1 MKHLFKTAVLTA
13 IIAVCAI
20 SLPAT
25 AQTSRQN
32 TKKQMAKAVISG
44 SKGNVATVTT
54 SNKPKTKS
62 ASEAKGKSP
71 SKAKE
76 TPKAKTTTATNAKA
90 TTTTKAKE
98 TTTTAKAKA
107 TTKAAA
113 NSQQNTKTTSPK
125 AQSQDDILIIK
136 DRGIAGIRLGMKISK
151 VPKSIPGLYNDYME
165 DYGCE
170 FGVTYRCKVT
180 VPGEYNYLEISDYD
194 ENGLIDD
201 ISVQIP
207 GVRIDGTDI
216 VIGTPI
222 SKIINTPGLKKKLV
236 DKDDPENYELI
247 YKGIYHVYPGRNDG
261 DTEDVVCSIQW
272 GLH

>member
-1 MKHLFKTAVLTA
+1 MKHVFKTAVLTA
-13 IIAVCAI
+13 IIAICAV

-32 TKKQMAKAVISG
+32 TKKQMAKAVING

-76 TPKAKTTTATNAKA
+76 TPKAKAT
-90 TTTTKAKE
+90 

-125 AQSQDDILIIK
+125 AQSQDDLLIIK
-136 DRGIAGIRLGMKISK
+136 DCSFAGISLGMKMKEVPKSVPGIYDEYLADQADCSGAWSFYCFNKNKYDGTNPEIIVDDNMMDKKVDQIIVCAKGARIADTKIAVGVPISK
-151 VPKSIPGLYNDYME
+151 VK
-165 DYGCE
+165 
-170 FGVTYRCKVT
+170 
-180 VPGEYNYLEISDYD
+180 
-194 ENGLIDD
+194 
-201 ISVQIP
+201 
-207 GVRIDGTDI
+207 
-216 VIGTPI
+216 
-222 SKIINTPGLKKKLV
+222 NTPGLKPVEYSSSYDYGK
-236 DKDDPENYELI
+236 NYWVNINDET
-247 YKGIYHVYPGRNDG
+247 GIIETITIHYSY
-261 DTEDVVCSIQW
+261 E
-272 GLH
+272 

>member
-13 IIAVCAI
+13 MIAVCAV

-32 TKKQMAKAVISG
+32 TKKQMAKAVING

-76 TPKAKTTTATNAKA
+76 TPKAKTTT
-90 TTTTKAKE
+90 KAKE
-98 TTTTAKAKA
+98 TITTAKAKETTTAKAKA
-107 TTKAAA
+107 TTTAKA

-125 AQSQDDILIIK
+125 AQSQDSILIIK
-136 DRGIAGIRLGMKISK
+136 NRGIAGIRLGMKISK

-180 VPGEYNYLEISDYD
+180 VPGEYNYLDISDYD

-201 ISVQIP
+201 IFVQIH

-216 VIGTPI
+216 AIGTPV

-236 DKDDPENYELI
+236 DNDNPENYELI

>member
-1 MKHLFKTAVLTA
+1 MKHVFKTAVLTA
-13 IIAVCAI
+13 IIAICAV

-32 TKKQMAKAVISG
+32 TKKQMAKAVING
-44 SKGNVATVTT
+44 SKGNVTTVTT

-62 ASEAKGKSP
+62 ASEAKSKSP

-76 TPKAKTTTATNAKA
+76 TPKAKTTT
-90 TTTTKAKE
+90 KAKE
-98 TTTTAKAKA
+98 TTTTAKTKA
-107 TTKAAA
+107 TTTTKA
-113 NSQQNTKTTSPK
+113 NSQQNIKTTSPK

-180 VPGEYNYLEISDYD
+180 VPGEYNYLDISDYD
-194 ENGLIDD
+194 ENDLIDD
-201 ISVQIP
+201 IVVQIP

-216 VIGTPI
+216 AIGTPI

-236 DKDDPENYELI
+236 DKDNPENYELI

>member
-76 TPKAKTTTATNAKA
+76 TPKAKATTATNAKA

-98 TTTTAKAKA
+98 TTTTTKAKA
-107 TTKAAA
+107 TTTAAA

-136 DRGIAGIRLGMKISK
+136 DCSFAGISLGMKMKDVPKSVPGIYDEYLADQADCSGAWSFYCFKKNKYDGTNPEIIVDDSMMDKKVDKIIVCAKGARIADTEIAVGVPISK
-151 VPKSIPGLYNDYME
+151 VK
-165 DYGCE
+165 
-170 FGVTYRCKVT
+170 
-180 VPGEYNYLEISDYD
+180 
-194 ENGLIDD
+194 
-201 ISVQIP
+201 
-207 GVRIDGTDI
+207 
-216 VIGTPI
+216 
-222 SKIINTPGLKKKLV
+222 NTPGLKPVEYSSSYDYGK
-236 DKDDPENYELI
+236 NYWVIINDET
-247 YKGIYHVYPGRNDG
+247 GIIETITIHYSY
-261 DTEDVVCSIQW
+261 E
-272 GLH
+272 

>member
-13 IIAVCAI
+13 IIAVCAV

-32 TKKQMAKAVISG
+32 TKKQMAKAVING

-62 ASEAKGKSP
+62 ANEAKGKSP

-76 TPKAKTTTATNAKA
+76 TPKAKTTT
-90 TTTTKAKE
+90 KAKE
-98 TTTTAKAKA
+98 TTTTTKAKA
-107 TTKAAA
+107 TTTAAA

-194 ENGLIDD
+194 ENGIIDR
-201 ISVQIP
+201 IFVQIP

-216 VIGTPI
+216 AIGTPV

-236 DKDDPENYELI
+236 DKDNPENYELI
-247 YKGIYHVYPGRNDG
+247 YKGIYHVYPGRNDS
-261 DTEDVVCSIQW
+261 DTEDVVSSIDL
-272 GLH
+272 GLQ

>member
-76 TPKAKTTTATNAKA
+76 TPKAKTTT
-90 TTTTKAKE
+90 KAKE
-98 TTTTAKAKA
+98 TTTTAKTKATTTTKAKA
-107 TTKAAA
+107 TTTAAA

-216 VIGTPI
+216 VIGTSI
-222 SKIINTPGLKKKLV
+222 SKIINTPGLKKKLA

>member
-32 TKKQMAKAVISG
+32 TKKQMAKAVING

-76 TPKAKTTTATNAKA
+76 TPKAKTTT
-90 TTTTKAKE
+90 KAKE

-107 TTKAAA
+107 TTTAKA

-151 VPKSIPGLYNDYME
+151 VPKSILGLYNDYME

-247 YKGIYHVYPGRNDG
+247 YKGIYNVYPGRNDG